1 MEVSEVIRKYGLSP
15 LEGEG
20 GYFRFVSSFSSLDA
34 GFIYYLITPESFSSL
49 HRLSSDELWFFL
61 EGGRAQQIIYDEDR
75 GEKHE
80 LILSEDCRHS
90 LVRAGLW
97 QATRLVSG
105 EYALFSTVMC
115 PRFSSSMYFAPHDG
129 LLQAEPS
136 LKEVFPCP
144 QLL

>member
-1 MEVSEVIRKYGLSP
+1 MEVSELIRKWKLVP

-20 GYFRFVSSFSSLDA
+20 GYFRFITEFSSLNA
-34 GFIYYLITPESFSSL
+34 GSIFYLVTKDSFSSL
-49 HRLSSDELWFFL
+49 HRLEEDELWFFL